1 MSLHLPPTLALF
13 LTLGFIAFLFRR
25 DIREQRN
32 VTGALWLPVIWLFL
46 TGSRPVSE
54 WLGILGFHL
63 SGAVKVEDGSPL
75 DGAVFEALIAL
86 GLYVLYQRRVSLSEV
101 IRNNRWLTVYL
112 FFCFL
117 AVLWSDY
124 PFVALKR
131 WIKDLGL
138 PIMVLIVLTE
148 PDPEEAIIRLMKYCA
163 YVWVPISILF
173 IKYYPDLGRGFD
185 EWTGTGE
192 NHGIAGNKN
201 MLGLDLFILGACFMW
216 YLPKVWR
223 LPKSR
228 ERRNELLLLALFGY
242 MLYWLFDMA
251 HSATSMVSFFL
262 AAALMVLLSLRWAD
276 PRYIGAYLLAA
287 VFIGVAAEEFFGI
300 YSGMI
305 HLLGKAPTLSGR
317 TEIWHD
323 LLQVKINPILGTG
336 FESFWLGEHIQ
347 QSFWP
352 GWAFTPNEAHNAYL
366 DTYLNL
372 GLAGLFLL
380 LGWFFVIYR
389 KARRDLIDGINWG
402 RFRLA
407 FLLASLFYGWTE
419 AAFRSIDPIFF
430 VIFLIAMDYPK
441 SRSATAQRVEADNA
455 EEVGELG
462 LVAEQDYKMTR
473 MSRFESRTVTPGV
486 RLKKSEAGFIK
497 ALRMV

>member
-1 MSLHLPPTLALF
+1 MHLYLPPTLALF
-13 LTLGFIAFLFRR
+13 LTLGFIAFLFWR

-32 VTGALWLPVIWLFL
+32 VTGALWLPVIWLFI
-46 TGSRPVSE
+46 TSSRSISE
-54 WLGILGFHL
+54 WLDIIFGIQMGPMN
-63 SGAVKVEDGSPL
+63 VEDGSPL
-75 DGAVFEALIAL
+75 DAAVFEGLIAL

-112 FFCFL
+112 LFCFL

-138 PIMVLIVLTE
+138 PVMVLVILTE
-148 PDPEEAIIRLMKYCA
+148 PDLEEAITRLTMRCA
-163 YVWVPISILF
+163 YVILPISILF
-173 IKYYPDLGRGFD
+173 IKYFPQLGRAFD
-185 EWTGTGE
+185 SWTGAPMNTG
-192 NHGIAGNKN
+192 ITTNKN
-201 MLGLDLFILGACFMW
+201 MLGLDLFIIGAVLVW
-216 YLPKVWR
+216 HLPKVWR
-223 LPKSR
+223 QEKSK
-228 ERRNELLLLALFGY
+228 ERRNELILLGVLGY
-242 MLYWLFDMA
+242 MTWWVFDMA
-251 HSATSMVSFFL
+251 HSATSMVSFFI
-262 AAALMVLLSLRWAD
+262 AAALMVLLSLRWAN

-287 VFIGVAAEEFFGI
+287 VFISVEAEEFFGI

-317 TEIWHD
+317 TEIWQT
-323 LLQVKINPILGTG
+323 LLQVKINPILGSG
-336 FESFWLGEHIQ
+336 YESFWLGEHIQ
-347 QSFWP
+347 QSFWR
-352 GWAFTPNEAHNAYL
+352 GWAFVPNEAHNAYL

-389 KARRDLIDGINWG
+389 KARRDLIDGLNWG

-407 FLLASLFYGWTE
+407 FLVASLFYGWTE

-441 SRSATAQRVEADNA
+441 SQFATAAQPA
-455 EEVGELG
+455 ER
-462 LVAEQDYKMTR
+462 A
-473 MSRFESRTVTPGV
+473 
-486 RLKKSEAGFIK
+486 EAGVELEFV
-497 ALRMV
+497 AARNPLSDQ